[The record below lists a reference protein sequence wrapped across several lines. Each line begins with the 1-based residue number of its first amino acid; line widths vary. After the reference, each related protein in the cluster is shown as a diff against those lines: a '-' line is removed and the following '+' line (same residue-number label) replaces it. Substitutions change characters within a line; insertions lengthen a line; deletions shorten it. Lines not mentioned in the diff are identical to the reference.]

1 MAMIETRKIDGAD
14 VYGVEQY
21 SYIVDGVEDR
31 DYTAALAAAAFK
43 QAAAVESQLNAM
55 NDVVRTRHTKLTELN
70 NGLTVIVR
78 ANATIKTDGSSSD
91 KSDKIDELRDIAEIV
106 RKYQIQDFALVGDD
120 GNQITRGACQKVSA
134 NFEHAID
141 LEDNSLQQDT
151 VTLQNLIQKR
161 DSTYQTLIS
170 LVKKS
175 LNAGATAIKGL
186 GK

>member
-1 MAMIETRKIDGAD
+1 MLLSVENATTRKRVG
-14 VYGVEQY
+14 
-21 SYIVDGVEDR
+21 
-31 DYTAALAAAAFK
+31 
-43 QAAAVESQLNAM
+43 
-55 NDVVRTRHTKLTELN
+55 
-70 NGLTVIVR
+70 
-78 ANATIKTDGSSSD
+78 
-91 KSDKIDELRDIAEIV
+91 
-106 RKYQIQDFALVGDD
+106 DFA
-120 GNQITRGACQKVSA
+120 
-134 NFEHAID
+134 AID